1 LAKDIIS
8 DGLAVSYFYNFVKRM
23 FDNIHENSKVKSK
36 NKTYRFSYD
45 KVSLTI
51 IIPSILTTT
60 EIERCQN
67 YVFEKKEA
75 RLIIDR
81 GRDMNFFMEDLE
93 TPKKNVI
100 DFPTTIGSL
109 IEFFKIDIDNLSGFI
124 AIDTASEKWKE
135 REKLELDKFKEILE
149 FLINNYNTTRGKVK
163 VRYLDQEE

>member
-1 LAKDIIS
+1 MEKDIIS

-23 FDNIHENSKVKSK
+23 FDNLHKNSEVKSK
-36 NKTYRFSYD
+36 NKTYRFTYD

-51 IIPSILTTT
+51 IIPSVLTTT

-81 GRDMNFFMEDLE
+81 GRDMSFFIEDLE
-93 TPKKNVI
+93 TLKKTIV

-109 IEFFKIDIDNLSGFI
+109 IEFFKIDMDNLSCLLYTSPSPRD
-124 AIDTASEKWKE
+124 ATLSRMPSSA
-135 REKLELDKFKEILE
+135 
-149 FLINNYNTTRGKVK
+149 
-163 VRYLDQEE
+163 